1 MIKKKLSSKEK
12 VKKKISPKEKVKLV
26 IAALPETVNKKKFCA
41 KHGIS
46 RSTFYSWQKKVLTR
60 LSEELT

>member
-12 VKKKISPKEKVKLV
+12 IRLV

-41 KHGIS
+41 KHGIP
-46 RSTFYSWQKKVLTR
+46 RSTFYSWQKRVLTR
-60 LSEELT
+60 LAEELI

>member
-1 MIKKKLSSKEK
+1 MIKKKLS
-12 VKKKISPKEKVKLV
+12 PKDKVKLV

-46 RSTFYSWQKKVLTR
+46 RSTFYSWRKRVLTR
-60 LSEELT
+60 LAEGLI

>member
-12 VKKKISPKEKVKLV
+12 AKLA
-26 IAALPETVNKKKFCA
+26 IAALSEGTNKKKFCA

-46 RSTFYSWQKKVLTR
+46 RSALYSWQKKVLTR